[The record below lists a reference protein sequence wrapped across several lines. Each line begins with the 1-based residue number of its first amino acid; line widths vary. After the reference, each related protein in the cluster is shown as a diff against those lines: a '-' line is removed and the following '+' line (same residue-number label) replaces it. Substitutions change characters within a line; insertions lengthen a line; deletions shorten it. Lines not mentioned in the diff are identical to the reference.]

1 MSGLVLPYRGIAP
14 SIHPEAFVAETAV
27 IIGDV
32 EIGAGSSIWY
42 GTVIRA
48 DVNRIVIG
56 RDSNVQ
62 DGTVIHCNHD
72 REAGFETAD
81 YRETGGGVPTVIGDG
96 VTIGHMALLHA
107 CTLEDGA
114 FVGMRATVMDEAVVE
129 GGAMLAA
136 GALLTPGKRVPAGEL
151 WAGAPA
157 ACKRRLS
164 DEEVAGFAYQAAHY
178 RQLGASHGG
187 R

>member
-1 MSGLVLPYRGIAP
+1 MSGLIQPYRGVAP
-14 SIHPEAFVAETAV
+14 KIHPSAFVAETAV
-27 IIGDV
+27 IVGDV

-42 GTVIRA
+42 GAVIRA

-56 RDSNVQ
+56 RDTNVQ

-72 REAGFETAD
+72 REGD
-81 YRETGGGVPTVIGDG
+81 YRETGGGMPTVIGNG

-129 GGAMLAA
+129 SGAMVAA
-136 GALLTPGKRVPAGEL
+136 GALLTPGKRVPSGEL

-157 ACKRRLS
+157 SLKRRLTL
-164 DEEVAGFAYQAAHY
+164 EEMASFPYQAKHY
-178 RQLGASHGG
+178 RQLGAAHGG
-187 R
+187 RNV